1 MNYKYL
7 FKPLGVTSQRFKRN
21 LGPFASFVG
30 GAFNTILQQKTNDD
44 NISAQKEI
52 NKLNIDNQ
60 WRMFH
65 AQNNRQDYLN
75 ANQDLIKRQSL
86 QRAGLNLW
94 SEFGGNPNLSTSPV
108 TQAEQK
114 TVPKVAPQFDTAFAQ
129 MLQQQPL
136 VNAQVKN
143 IEADTKKKEAETS
156 NTEMDTVLK
165 NTQNWQIQ
173 QLTPEQKKN
182 LQEQSNLFK
191 QDAEKAR
198 VSVPFI
204 QKQMEKC
211 QSEISQL
218 DVNTSWLLDSYDSRL
233 TQLAQQI
240 AVMQSQKSLNIANCA
255 VAYKSLQVMASQM
268 RLIDSE
274 ISLNSEKWMQL
285 NQLVQN
291 LAIEGNFKQFEL
303 DIKKQYGETHAQ
315 KILEFLNEKTLL
327 LRSEQQW
334 RPLTVLLGLGN
345 MGVNMAGTLQ

>member
-1 MNYKYL
+1 MRYKHL
-7 FKPLGVTSQRFKRN
+7 FTPLGLNAHWSFRCDLWGIGTAVAGIGNMVSNLVTNHENVKMQE
-21 LGPFASFVG
+21 
-30 GAFNTILQQKTNDD
+30 
-44 NISAQKEI
+44 EI
-52 NKLNIDNQ
+52 NRRNIDNQ
-60 WRMFH
+60 WNMFR

-75 ANQDLIKRQSL
+75 SNQDLIKRQSL
-86 QRAGLNLW
+86 AKAGMNVN
-94 SEFGGNPNLSTSPV
+94 SEFGGYPNIATNNIPL
-108 TQAEQK
+108 AEQK
-114 TVPKVAPQFDTAFAQ
+114 AVQKIPIDFSSFAQ

-191 QDAEKAR
+191 QEAEKAR

-233 TQLAQQI
+233 NQLAMQI
-240 AVMQSQKSLNIANCA
+240 AVMQSQNSLNVANAA
-255 VAYKSLQVMASQM
+255 VAYKSLQVMGTQM
-268 RLIDSE
+268 RLMESE
-274 ISLNSEKWMQL
+274 ISLNSQKWLEL

-291 LAIEGNFKQFEL
+291 LAIDGNFKDFEYN
-303 DIKKQYGETHAQ
+303 IKKKYGETEAQ
-315 KILEFLNEKTLL
+315 KMLEFLNEKTLL

-334 RPLTVLLGLGN
+334 RPLTVLFGLGN
-345 MGVNMAGTLQ
+345 MGVNMAGAVK